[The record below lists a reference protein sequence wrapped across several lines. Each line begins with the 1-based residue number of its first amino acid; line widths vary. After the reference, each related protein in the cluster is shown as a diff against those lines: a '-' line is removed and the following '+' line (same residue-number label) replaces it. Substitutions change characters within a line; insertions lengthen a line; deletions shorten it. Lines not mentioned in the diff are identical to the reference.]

1 MLMQTDEVQDD
12 ELIASTGLEDLS
24 NCPLDSLKDEILVI
38 TFNEPIQ
45 DPFGHLRATTQN
57 YVGSISPNQFA
68 IVDESHQ
75 TCQLKQMENNTE
87 GVKTSY
93 IKVDSLPKLIV
104 NLLNAS
110 SSMKAQDDIVIAV
123 RLLNLIL
130 VALELDS
137 KSFRT
142 DPSDFED
149 IYDVGHSIDFLKVE
163 VYIIRR
169 LPKRFSGKYGF
180 EALEMP
186 LVSWA
191 NEKYCIEQILLL
203 FSKHKVVHFNRIY
216 TRLVNNGNPLDL
228 QKLRCSG
235 PFFLVPPSGSMTVFV
250 PKPSSNAMFILP
262 VTSNVIAAAYVG
274 RIHAIIFQSRYVIS
288 NTGVKDLYYKQK
300 IDILYYLSVGQHSQL
315 QWTDATSEER
325 PATLK
330 ATFSQ
335 NRLSQ
340 MGVLDFIDTS
350 TQFSTWYELIST
362 SQGLNLDGPK
372 LFIER
377 ITMNGA
383 IKINLS
389 QCLGRVLN
397 EATMIKS
404 GYFYISNFH
413 ISSEMHQIG
422 FCP

>member
-110 SSMKAQDDIVIAV
+110 SSMKAQDV
-123 RLLNLIL
+123 RDCLLGW
-130 VALELDS
+130 
-137 KSFRT
+137 T

-235 PFFLVPPSGSMTVFV
+235 NF
-250 PKPSSNAMFILP
+250 
-262 VTSNVIAAAYVG
+262 
-274 RIHAIIFQSRYVIS
+274 
-288 NTGVKDLYYKQK
+288 
-300 IDILYYLSVGQHSQL
+300 
-315 QWTDATSEER
+315 
-325 PATLK
+325 
-330 ATFSQ
+330 
-335 NRLSQ
+335 
-340 MGVLDFIDTS
+340 
-350 TQFSTWYELIST
+350 
-362 SQGLNLDGPK
+362 QGLSFTLQIETLRHKLVCILQGPFVALHLVYDMDMLAFLGCTHDCTVEK
-372 LFIER
+372 EY
-377 ITMNGA
+377 
-383 IKINLS
+383 
-389 QCLGRVLN
+389 GRVKASHILN
-397 EATMIKS
+397 ILFLLKVKWWFA
-404 GYFYISNFH
+404 
-413 ISSEMHQIG
+413 
-422 FCP
+422 